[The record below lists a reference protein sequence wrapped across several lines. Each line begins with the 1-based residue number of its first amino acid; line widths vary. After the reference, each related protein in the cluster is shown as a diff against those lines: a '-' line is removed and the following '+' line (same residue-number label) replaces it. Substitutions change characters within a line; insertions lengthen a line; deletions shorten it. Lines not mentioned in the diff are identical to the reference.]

1 MSTLKQSSNQICGHR
16 AKMKFASDSE
26 CCHKPEYKIV
36 PPWYDTA
43 AKISP
48 AGEARAMVSCTPQLQ
63 STSYSNTYCLSLHFL
78 PWASQP
84 IPASLCEVFNCK
96 PWNRSVADHPAPH
109 PLATCLWPSSFE
121 RNVIHQNIS
130 RCAGASTPRHIHSW
144 VITRGHRAYYTQ
156 QHTYS
161 YPRHTCRF
169 NKTAPIL
176 MASLTSRLYISCGKR
191 GGLWLLGGSTSM
203 YTVQMEC
210 LPEKREQGG

>member
-1 MSTLKQSSNQICGHR
+1 
-16 AKMKFASDSE
+16 
-26 CCHKPEYKIV
+26 
-36 PPWYDTA
+36 
-43 AKISP
+43 
-48 AGEARAMVSCTPQLQ
+48 MVSCAPQLH
-63 STSYSNTYCLSLHFL
+63 STKYSSTHCLSLHFL

-84 IPASLCEVFNCK
+84 IPASLCEVFNYA
-96 PWNRSVADHPAPH
+96 NRGTDQLRTIPARIH
-109 PLATCLWPSSFE
+109 LLLASGPSSSE
-121 RNVIHQNIS
+121 INVIHQNIS
-130 RCAGASTPRHIHSW
+130 RCARASTLCHTHSRI
-144 VITRGHRAYYTQ
+144 ITWGHWAYYTH

-210 LPEKREQGG
+210 LPEKREQGV